1 MPEDSFDAGGGP
13 MDSWRP
19 TSNIGHMQITTIKR
33 TFLEGDRLKCCG
45 STVTDNP
52 QYHVQQ

>member
-19 TSNIGHMQITTIKR
+19 KAGPGSHEIIALNRPFAACGMELPRFRGQ
-33 TFLEGDRLKCCG
+33 FLVFV
-45 STVTDNP
+45 S
-52 QYHVQQ
+52 